1 VVKLV
6 QLLRVRRRTAAA
18 FLAITAIAYPIA
30 WDADPY
36 IFGFTVLGFLPV
48 QLTLAGLGVLARLTR
63 RDPHTAAAWAVDA
76 LLVGAAIAA
85 LAFLRTISWS

>member
-1 VVKLV
+1 MVKLD
-6 QLLRVRRRTAAA
+6 QLLRARRRAAGA

-36 IFGFTVLGFLPV
+36 IFGIVVLGFLPV
-48 QLTLAGLGVLARLTR
+48 QLTLAALGVLARLSR
-63 RDPHTAAAWAVDA
+63 RDPHTGAGWVVDA
-76 LLVGAAIAA
+76 LLVGAAVAA

>member
-1 VVKLV
+1 MVKLD
-6 QLLRVRRRTAAA
+6 QLLRARRRAATA
-18 FLAITAIAYPIA
+18 FLAIIAIGYPIA

-36 IFGFTVLGFLPV
+36 IFGIVVLGFPPV
-48 QLTLAGLGVLARLTR
+48 QLTLGGLGVLARLTR
-63 RDPHTAAAWAVDA
+63 RDPHPAAGWVVDA